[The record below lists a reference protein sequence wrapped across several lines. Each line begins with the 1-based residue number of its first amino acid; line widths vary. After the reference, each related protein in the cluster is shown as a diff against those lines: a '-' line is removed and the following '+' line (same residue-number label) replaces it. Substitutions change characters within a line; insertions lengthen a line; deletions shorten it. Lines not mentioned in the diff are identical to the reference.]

1 MGMAKYMEDNYE
13 IQTDRLYMS
22 SQSYLR
28 ETKEPAYMLQ
38 QRSEKGTRPLTTDRY
53 RREPRLKVSGG
64 YQIIHIY

>member
-13 IQTDRLYMS
+13 IQIDRLYMS
-22 SQSYLR
+22 SQSYLK

-38 QRSEKGTRPLTTDRY
+38 QRSEKSTRPSTSTSY
-53 RREPRLKVSGG
+53 RREPRRKVSGG